1 MKKFIHVI
9 DESLEEILMVLML
22 AAMTLIMGCQV
33 FSRYILGVSLSWSEE
48 ITRYLFIWSAFLSV
62 SLCTRKCISIKVDQF
77 IKMFPK
83 RGKTIFKITNLTV
96 EFVFFVYL
104 IPFSFLYLK
113 ATIESGQVSPACGLP
128 MYYVQSAPFFCFIL
142 TAVT

>member
-48 ITRYLFIWSAFLSV
+48 ITRYLFIWSAFFKCK
-62 SLCTRKCISIKVDQF
+62 SLYQ
-77 IKMFPK
+77 KMHF
-83 RGKTIFKITNLTV
+83 N
-96 EFVFFVYL
+96 
-104 IPFSFLYLK
+104 
-113 ATIESGQVSPACGLP
+113 
-128 MYYVQSAPFFCFIL
+128 QS
-142 TAVT
+142 

>member
-48 ITRYLFIWSAFLSV
+48 ITRYLFIWSAFKCKSLYQKMHFYQGGSV
-62 SLCTRKCISIKVDQF
+62 YQNV
-77 IKMFPK
+77 PK
-83 RGKTIFKITNLTV
+83 TWKNDF
-96 EFVFFVYL
+96 
-104 IPFSFLYLK
+104 
-113 ATIESGQVSPACGLP
+113 
-128 MYYVQSAPFFCFIL
+128 
-142 TAVT
+142 